1 MPDLK
6 GAVANVVISII
17 GTNDL
22 PPPVA
27 VRHVSKN

>member
-6 GAVANVVISII
+6 GAVVISII